1 MKITIDAKNLDGPKP
16 VISVKVE
23 DDDPE
28 VKKFFEKL
36 HTAGPEKD
44 QEEDEE
50 KRFIYWWNF
59 SNRYDGL
66 TMVNLEVDTGDVEKL
81 KEILSPFYF
90 G

>member
-1 MKITIDAKNLDGPKP
+1 MRITIDAKNLDGSKP

-36 HTAGPEKD
+36 HAAGPEKD
-44 QEEDEE
+44 EEEDEE

-59 SNRYDGL
+59 TNRYDGL

-81 KEILSPFYF
+81 KEILAPFYF